1 MLANFLGKS
10 KPINFIVLLLLF
22 ICAFFL
28 NLGSTFFILDF
39 TLSFI
44 VEKAGIFLLFLAIF
58 FTFNFIVSKNNLT
71 LDNSYA
77 FLFYLLLTL
86 YFYEYLLDYQVL
98 LSCFVTLLFLRKIYS
113 LQTLKD
119 IFKKL
124 FDAGF
129 WLGIMFFFNPYLIL
143 FFLLIIIALIVH
155 KRVRFQTIMIPI
167 VGFMIPIFLFFTY
180 SLWNDKVDLFINR
193 FLFHS
198 THDFSLYLENRFSSP
213 LVMISIFLISAILIK
228 SGSVFSVND
237 GFKKNWILLLFH
249 LLISISCV
257 FFTFEK
263 DGSELLIAIF
273 PIAIITTNGFEM
285 LKNKLLKE
293 VLLILFIASSFLIPI
308 FL

>member
-10 KPINFIVLLLLF
+10 KPINFIVLVLLF

-28 NLGSTFFILDF
+28 NLGSTFSILDF

-44 VEKAGIFLLFLAIF
+44 VEKVGIFLLFLAIF
-58 FTFNFIVSKNNLT
+58 FTFNFIISKNNLT

-129 WLGIMFFFNPYLIL
+129 WLGIMFFF
-143 FFLLIIIALIVH
+143 
-155 KRVRFQTIMIPI
+155 
-167 VGFMIPIFLFFTY
+167 
-180 SLWNDKVDLFINR
+180 
-193 FLFHS
+193 
-198 THDFSLYLENRFSSP
+198 
-213 LVMISIFLISAILIK
+213 
-228 SGSVFSVND
+228 
-237 GFKKNWILLLFH
+237 
-249 LLISISCV
+249 
-257 FFTFEK
+257 
-263 DGSELLIAIF
+263 
-273 PIAIITTNGFEM
+273 
-285 LKNKLLKE
+285 
-293 VLLILFIASSFLIPI
+293 
-308 FL
+308 

>member
-1 MLANFLGKS
+1 
-10 KPINFIVLLLLF
+10 
-22 ICAFFL
+22 
-28 NLGSTFFILDF
+28 
-39 TLSFI
+39 
-44 VEKAGIFLLFLAIF
+44 
-58 FTFNFIVSKNNLT
+58 
-71 LDNSYA
+71 
-77 FLFYLLLTL
+77 
-86 YFYEYLLDYQVL
+86 
-98 LSCFVTLLFLRKIYS
+98 
-113 LQTLKD
+113 
-119 IFKKL
+119 
-124 FDAGF
+124 
-129 WLGIMFFFNPYLIL
+129 
-143 FFLLIIIALIVH
+143 
-155 KRVRFQTIMIPI
+155 
-167 VGFMIPIFLFFTY
+167 MIPIFLFFTY

>member
-10 KPINFIVLLLLF
+10 KPINFIVLVLLF

-28 NLGSTFFILDF
+28 NLGSTFSILDF

-44 VEKAGIFLLFLAIF
+44 VEKVGIFLLFLAIF
-58 FTFNFIVSKNNLT
+58 FTFNFIISKNNLT

-124 FDAGF
+124 FDSGF
-129 WLGIMFFFNPYLIL
+129 WLGIMFFFNPFLIL

-155 KRVRFQTIMIPI
+155 KRVRFQTIIIPI